1 MNRIFKKYEF
11 ESEDLANT
19 RISALGEDAEGNPTH
34 NHTVAKLGFL
44 WTTPP
49 VYDEEGNVVTEG
61 VRSTMYSVD
70 MLWIEDDILD
80 ENGDASYPYGWI
92 SKEVQYN
99 NNWENPN
106 GAHTF
111 AGWNFNN

>member
-1 MNRIFKKYEF
+1 MHRIFKKYEF

-19 RISALGEDAEGNPTH
+19 RIDALPTDSEGNTAH
-34 NHTVAKLGFL
+34 KHSIVHLGYL
-44 WTTPP
+44 WITPP

-70 MLWIEDDILD
+70 VLWVEADILD
-80 ENGDASYPYGWI
+80 ENGEVDYPYGWR
-92 SKEVQYN
+92 SKEVDYDET
-99 NNWENPN
+99 WADPN

-111 AGWNFNN
+111 LGWNFNH